1 MQDRM
6 ETWRQQA
13 STAPGHPCHAGP
25 PRAVALALTLT
36 LLAGCVASRP
46 ELFPPPA
53 GVPTVAIRIVSH
65 GWHTGLVLP
74 RAALND
80 RLPAL
85 AGQFAQADW
94 LEIGWG
100 DLGFYTA
107 PDQQITSGLT
117 LEALFA
123 SRGSVLHVVGIRGAP
138 EQAFP
143 HSDVQPLVLG
153 EAGFA
158 ALADGIEASFARA
171 PDTPATPL
179 GPGLYGDSR
188 FYAARGHY
196 WALHTCNTWT
206 AERLL
211 DAGCPVTPFWALGAG
226 NTMWQVRRY
235 CAVDAAD

>member
-1 MQDRM
+1 MHPTRP
-6 ETWRQQA
+6 A
-13 STAPGHPCHAGP
+13 ST
-25 PRAVALALTLT
+25 LALV
-36 LLAGCVASRP
+36 LLAACAAARP
-46 ELFPPPA
+46 DLFPPPPGA
-53 GVPTVAIRIVSH
+53 PTVPIHVVSH

-74 RAALND
+74 RAALAG
-80 RLPAL
+80 RVPAL
-85 AGQFAQADW
+85 AGQFTHADW

-107 PDQQITSGLT
+107 PDPQITSGLT
-117 LEALFA
+117 LQALFA
-123 SRGSVLHVVGIRGAP
+123 SRGSVLHVVGLDGTP

-158 ALADGIEASFARA
+158 ALADGIEASFAA
-171 PDTPATPL
+171 SPAVPL

-188 FYAARGHY
+188 FYTARGRY
-196 WALHTCNTWT
+196 GALHTCNTWT

-226 NTMWQVRRY
+226 NTMWQIRRY
-235 CAVDAAD
+235 CTVNAAD

>member
-1 MQDRM
+1 MPPGCKPPPIPHRG
-6 ETWRQQA
+6 RA
-13 STAPGHPCHAGP
+13 SGPGLFCSWP
-25 PRAVALALTLT
+25 VALAL

-46 ELFPPPA
+46 ERFPPPA
-53 GVPTVAIRIVSH
+53 GAPTVAIRLVSH

-74 RAALND
+74 RAALTG

-85 AGQFAQADW
+85 AGQFVQAEW

-117 LEALFA
+117 LQALFA
-123 SRGSVLHVVGIRGAP
+123 SRGSVLHVVGLNGPP

-143 HSDVQPLVLG
+143 HSDVQPIVLG

-158 ALADGIEASFARA
+158 ALADGIEASFAA
-171 PDTPATPL
+171 SPAVAL

-211 DAGCPVTPFWALGAG
+211 EAGCPVTPFWALGAG
-226 NTMWQVRRY
+226 NTMWQARRH
-235 CAVDAAD
+235 CAVNAAD

>member
-1 MQDRM
+1 MHPTRP
-6 ETWRQQA
+6 A
-13 STAPGHPCHAGP
+13 S
-25 PRAVALALTLT
+25 ALALV
-36 LLAGCVASRP
+36 LLAACAAARP
-46 ELFPPPA
+46 DLYPPPP
-53 GVPTVAIRIVSH
+53 GTPVVPIRLVSH
-65 GWHTGLVLP
+65 GWHTGLALP
-74 RAALND
+74 RAALAG
-80 RLPAL
+80 RVPAL
-85 AGQFAQADW
+85 AGQFAHAVW

-117 LEALFA
+117 LQALFA
-123 SRGSVLHVVGIRGAP
+123 SRGSVLHVVGLRGTP

-153 EAGFA
+153 AAGFA
-158 ALADGIEASFARA
+158 ALVDGIEASFERA
-171 PDTPATPL
+171 PDAPAVPL

-211 DAGCPVTPFWALGAG
+211 EAGCPVTPFWALGAG
-226 NTMWQVRRY
+226 NTMWQARRY
-235 CAVDAAD
+235 CAVNAAD